1 MLKHNNKQTNSIKNK
16 QKYRVVGKKEV
27 ISPTL
32 TIKVIGFFTIL
43 VLSFFLFKVRQF
55 RACGLKLYILNK
67 MKNTF
72 FKPDASFAFY
82 PEGLSHKC
90 KGLYNKATLR
100 TLCTL
105 LTLWE
110 TEGKK
115 NNTYN
120 PTILN
125 KNTLKNINKFKV
137 RLYYSDQLNI
147 RDSLNLPDRLGLIKN
162 QRKYYHISNIRAVN
176 IIGQHNEEV
185 LSVIIGSLLVDGC
198 SAQPL
203 YIKNSFTTLINLPL
217 NPNWITGFTDAEGSF
232 KFSITISENRA
243 IRWRVT
249 PIFSI
254 ELHGNDLQLLSKI
267 QSFFC
272 VGNITTRNKNGQ
284 VVYSVKSIVD
294 INFNSIIIPH
304 FYIYHLLLFALR
316 PLLPLLLPLPD
327 RSKTRGRCPLLL
339 PLPDRSKTRGR
350 TGFLFWHLLCISYFC
365 LRIMSFV
372 VIIITFVVITKAKA
386 NAIVQ
391 IRTTGVR
398 KRVLW

>member
-1 MLKHNNKQTNSIKNK
+1 
-16 QKYRVVGKKEV
+16 
-27 ISPTL
+27 
-32 TIKVIGFFTIL
+32 
-43 VLSFFLFKVRQF
+43 
-55 RACGLKLYILNK
+55 

-147 RDSLNLPDRLGLIKN
+147 RDSLNLPNSLGLIKN

-176 IIGQHNEEV
+176 IKGQHNEEV

-198 SAQPL
+198 SSQPL

-217 NPNWITGFTDAEGSF
+217 NPN
-232 KFSITISENRA
+232 
-243 IRWRVT
+243 
-249 PIFSI
+249 
-254 ELHGNDLQLLSKI
+254 
-267 QSFFC
+267 
-272 VGNITTRNKNGQ
+272 
-284 VVYSVKSIVD
+284 
-294 INFNSIIIPH
+294 
-304 FYIYHLLLFALR
+304 
-316 PLLPLLLPLPD
+316 
-327 RSKTRGRCPLLL
+327 
-339 PLPDRSKTRGR
+339 
-350 TGFLFWHLLCISYFC
+350 
-365 LRIMSFV
+365 
-372 VIIITFVVITKAKA
+372 
-386 NAIVQ
+386 
-391 IRTTGVR
+391 
-398 KRVLW
+398 